1 MTKREAVKGLDR
13 LKTVIWKESNMQIAL
28 DMAIEALDQV
38 CENDC
43 DTCKHCEETDGMNCY
58 ECVKGMRDNYE
69 PTAEYSSDVI
79 SREEVKKQTTKKNS
93 IWITITDSSG
103 RGLDEILDS
112 IPPAQPERK
121 TDGDIISRQAAID
134 ALLSHFVPQ
143 TYTGKQVEQ
152 AKKLAEGIMS
162 KVPSAQP
169 FTEEQIQT
177 MQELESAQ
185 IEKAYELGKADRP
198 TGHWIE
204 DEKQNVL
211 MRKFIEKGEV
221 WRVCSVCGAGLMIG
235 AEYETDKYYHETF
248 HNFCPNCGADMR
260 GGPTLTPEEFAEKMA
275 GIAENGDEERK
286 HVAADSIMCELLK
299 SLGFG
304 EGVGIFEDMDKWYS

>member
-1 MTKREAVKGLDR
+1 MPSLTTPDGCGEFDHDIQITDEAFVDC
-13 LKTVIWKESNMQIAL
+13 MQIINNL
-28 DMAIEALDQV
+28 
-38 CENDC
+38 
-43 DTCKHCEETDGMNCY
+43 
-58 ECVKGMRDNYE
+58 
-69 PTAEYSSDVI
+69 
-79 SREEVKKQTTKKNS
+79 
-93 IWITITDSSG
+93 
-103 RGLDEILDS
+103 
-112 IPPAQPERK
+112 
-121 TDGDIISRQAAID
+121 
-134 ALLSHFVPQ
+134 
-143 TYTGKQVEQ
+143 
-152 AKKLAEGIMS
+152 
-162 KVPSAQP
+162 PSVQP
-169 FTEEQIQT
+169 FTEEQIQI

-185 IEKAYELGKADRP
+185 LEKAYELGKADRP

-248 HNFCPNCGADMR
+248 HNYCPNCGADMR

-275 GIAENGDEERK
+275 GIAENGDEERN

-304 EGVGIFEDMDKWYS
+304 EGVGLFEDMDKWYS